1 MKRIV
6 LCLALVTLAAQAA
19 DRWKPDDR
27 LRIVN
32 ITDPQISADGKTV
45 LAIEARANAKENR
58 YDNELVAIDAASG
71 ASAR

>member
-6 LCLALVTLAAQAA
+6 LCLALVTLAAHAA